1 MSHPLIVV
9 LGATGAQGGSV
20 VNYLLKSGKYR
31 VRGTTRD
38 VNSAKAK
45 ELKDKGVEVVVAD
58 NSNKEQLR
66 EAFKGAYGV
75 YSVTNFWDPEVLK
88 NPELEKVQGR
98 LIADVAKESGVQHFI
113 YSSLHDA
120 KTISKG
126 KLELP
131 HFSGKNE
138 VEQYVKTLGFPYTT
152 FFYAGC
158 YMSNFF
164 GFFKVNVR
172 PDGVAELSLPVH
184 ETARLP
190 LLDIEDTGIFV
201 LAAFE
206 NRDKYNGKKILGAS
220 EYITLPQFAAT
231 YTKVTGKPF
240 EYKRVSFESLKPFVP
255 DELIQT
261 FEWFNHGYFNNEDI
275 SENKT
280 LYPNLATWEQYL
292 KRTGKV
298 FA

>member
-1 MSHPLIVV
+1 MSQPLIVV

-38 VNSAKAK
+38 VNSAKSK
-45 ELKDKGVEVVVAD
+45 ELKEKGAEVVVAD

-75 YSVTNFWDPEVLK
+75 FAVTNFWDPEVLK
-88 NPELEKVQGR
+88 NPGLEKIQGR
-98 LIADVAKESGVQHFI
+98 LIADVAKESGVQHYI

-120 KTISKG
+120 KTLTHG

-152 FFYAGC
+152 FYYAGC
-158 YMSNFF
+158 YISNFF
-164 GFFKVNVR
+164 GLFKVVVR
-172 PDGVAELSLPVH
+172 SDGVAELSLPVN
-184 ETARLP
+184 ESTKLP
-190 LLDIEDTGIFV
+190 VVDIDDSGIFV

-206 NRDKYNGKKILGAS
+206 NKEKYNGQRILGAS
-220 EYITLPQFAAT
+220 EYITFPQIGAT

-240 EYKRVSFESLKPFVP
+240 EYKPVSIDSVKPFVP
-255 DELIQT
+255 EEILQT
-261 FEWFNHGYFNNEDI
+261 FEWFNHGYYNNEDI

-280 LYPNLATWEQYL
+280 LYPNLTTWEQYL
-292 KRTGKV
+292 KKTGKV